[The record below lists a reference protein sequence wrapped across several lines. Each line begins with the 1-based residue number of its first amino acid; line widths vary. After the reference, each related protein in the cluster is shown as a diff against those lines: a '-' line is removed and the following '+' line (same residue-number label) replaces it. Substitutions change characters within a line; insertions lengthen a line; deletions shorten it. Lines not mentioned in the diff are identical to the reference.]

1 MPSDYDRRGDRAVA
15 VIDNSEST
23 RVGHFYEAARQIDPE
38 ILDYLLSWTGDGKD
52 ADPRIGAPGTRTR
65 LEKVLLIFPKPGTPR
80 YRQWGEVLPRV
91 YIAGS
96 GYRELAERHVR
107 EAQENLAAAETRA
120 TSLATQARE
129 TTRLL
134 ETERDRELAAAAAQE
149 DAELSEVGPV
159 FEKAAAAARDAARE
173 GWRYEELVVPAGAL
187 GSTSDRI
194 ERFVTKSPATPE
206 LLRAME
212 VVRELK
218 ARWDAVNARKAR
230 RLDELRR
237 AWDVRVAD
245 TRDELAAELRAAER
259 TRATWEDRLQ
269 HARNDQRER
278 LYPGL
283 RGWLRAFL
291 VRELLE
297 SGGVANEELRK
308 VPDRA
313 WNLAEATTR
322 SRRLD
327 QE

>member
-1 MPSDYDRRGDRAVA
+1 MPDYDRRNERAVA

-38 ILDYLLSWTGDGKD
+38 ILDYLLTWSGDGGRGETE
-52 ADPRIGAPGTRTR
+52 RIGAAGSRAR
-65 LEKVLLIFPKPGTPR
+65 LAKVLLIFPKPGTPR

-107 EAQENLAAAETRA
+107 EAQENLTAAEARVA
-120 TSLATQARE
+120 SLAMQARE
-129 TTRLL
+129 AGKLL
-134 ETERDRELAAAAAQE
+134 EADRDREIAKAGAEE
-149 DAELSEVGPV
+149 DEALSGIASD
-159 FEKAAAAARDAARE
+159 FEKAERTARGAARE
-173 GWRYEELVVPAGAL
+173 GRQYGEVVIPAGAL
-187 GSTSDRI
+187 GTD
-194 ERFVTKSPATPE
+194 ERRVERYITKSPATPA
-206 LLRAME
+206 LLHEMDA
-212 VVRELK
+212 VREVK
-218 ARWDAVNARKAR
+218 ARWDAANERKRR

-237 AWDVRVAD
+237 SWNVRIAD
-245 TRDELAAELRAAER
+245 TVESLAADMRAAER
-259 TRATWEDRLQ
+259 NRSTWEDRLT
-269 HARNDQRER
+269 HAKNDQRER

-308 VPDRA
+308 VPERA

-327 QE
+327 EE